1 MLEACCS
8 LLQDDN
14 GEYAS
19 GTPILGDVL
28 TVSKTRVYNIIL
40 MKWLHFTWV
49 GSLLYQYSNYLSQI
63 LELGTMHL
71 KILQLHSHIIL
82 KNRGG
87 ATFFAKYYIFPL
99 NILAFF
105 FFLNNLQ
112 HGNGNSCG

>member
-28 TVSKTRVYNIIL
+28 TVSKTRVYNVIL

-63 LELGTMHL
+63 WDNASENIAAAQPHHL
-71 KILQLHSHIIL
+71 KEQRWS
-82 KNRGG
+82 
-87 ATFFAKYYIFPL
+87 YIFCK
-99 NILAFF
+99 ILHISLKLLGFF
-105 FFLNNLQ
+105 FFFKQ
-112 HGNGNSCG
+112 PPTWKRQ